1 MVAMR
6 EWVTLGLAFEGAALF
21 ALGLIVTGIARGIA
35 AARWAGLALLGIATA
50 KLFLHDL
57 ARLDQLYRVGA
68 LVGVAA
74 IAITASALYQRFTSA
89 QAARERA

>member
-35 AARWAGLALLGIATA
+35 AARWAGL
-50 KLFLHDL
+50 
-57 ARLDQLYRVGA
+57 DQLYRVGA